1 MLKEKFKEK
10 NKQDVNNKKKIENI
24 LFLVVVLIVTII
36 IINVILKSDSESVED
51 IEKETDTYK
60 TLASS
65 VSDEENNTNYNDL
78 ERKLEN
84 ILATIKGAGDVQVF
98 INYSESN
105 KIVAMYDE
113 TTTTSST
120 EETDSSGGT
129 RDTTSTETQR
139 EVVYSDENGNKT
151 PITEKVIMPTIEG
164 AIITATGA
172 SNTTVKSNIIS
183 AVKSATGL
191 SIDKIQVFEME

>member
-1 MLKEKFKEK
+1 MK
-10 NKQDVNNKKKIENI
+10 
-24 LFLVVVLIVTII
+24 II
-36 IINVILKSDSESVED
+36 IVLVWRLKTVIF
-51 IEKETDTYK
+51 
-60 TLASS
+60 
-65 VSDEENNTNYNDL
+65 
-78 ERKLEN
+78 KLEN
-84 ILATIKGAGDVQVF
+84 ILTTIKGVGDVQVF

-129 RDTTSTETQR
+129 RDTTSTEIQR
-139 EVVYSDENGNKT
+139 EVVYSDENGNKS

-164 AIITATGA
+164 AIITAKGA

-183 AVKSATGL
+183 AVEAATGL